1 MLWYHFVSFVP
12 VWKTFKIPLTSIEKN
27 IYRTKESVVYN
38 IFEIILYVNIYSYNM
53 LILNFSLLI
62 VQQIIQFI

>member
-1 MLWYHFVSFVP
+1 MLWYRFVSFVP